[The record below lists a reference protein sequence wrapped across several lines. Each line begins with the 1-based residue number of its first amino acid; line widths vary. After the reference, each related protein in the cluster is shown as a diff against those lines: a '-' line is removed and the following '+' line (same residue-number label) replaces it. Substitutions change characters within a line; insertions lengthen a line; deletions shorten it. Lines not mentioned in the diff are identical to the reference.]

1 MEGGAK
7 RDVFPFAHAA
17 VGPERKDTDKRRY
30 VPEQRQAGCLI
41 KRNTVLFRLTG
52 RSSGM
57 ERREADCRCS
67 GTAFRTLDCRADCGT
82 DILPYIIYGREKP
95 DVKGGKHRL

>member
-1 MEGGAK
+1 MQAGAK

-67 GTAFRTLDCRADCGT
+67 GTAFRTLDWRADLRYRHPT
-82 DILPYIIYGREKP
+82 LIYGREKP